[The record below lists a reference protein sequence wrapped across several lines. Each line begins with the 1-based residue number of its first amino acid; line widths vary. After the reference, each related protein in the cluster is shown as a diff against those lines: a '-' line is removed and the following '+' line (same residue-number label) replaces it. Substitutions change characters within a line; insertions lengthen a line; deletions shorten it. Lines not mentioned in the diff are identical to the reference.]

1 MAWHCTQVSWLVRG
15 YISLAKHPRP
25 WLTESILSRF
35 PLQCIIGIKLP
46 LFYDIYTFG
55 ITLPQRHQPTN
66 CTASKSET
74 TAIHTLL
81 SGHIE
86 ERNDRAH
93 RRTVAG
99 MAASLWAIANV
110 NARIIIYHNVCPSP
124 SQKGADT
131 EIFSGHSTT
140 LTDPHS
146 TPKRVL
152 R

>member
-1 MAWHCTQVSWLVRG
+1 M
-15 YISLAKHPRP
+15 
-25 WLTESILSRF
+25 
-35 PLQCIIGIKLP
+35 
-46 LFYDIYTFG
+46 YTFG

-93 RRTVAG
+93 RRTVA
-99 MAASLWAIANV
+99 ASLWAIANV
-110 NARIIIYHNVCPSP
+110 NVRITIYHNVCPSP